1 MTRSF
6 PEAVDE
12 YLRYLRVERNMSS
25 RTISAYR
32 YDLDKFR
39 IFLEQ
44 HFRMLPTLPRIN
56 VEVIREYLSTLQA
69 ERNYRSTSLARRIS
83 SLRSFFR
90 FLTEQDYLK
99 TNPMLTIRTPKL
111 AKKLPIYLTAEELK
125 RLLMAPE
132 KKTWRD
138 QRDRAILVLL
148 AMTGIRLQELAS
160 LDLDSVNLQTGST
173 PAGMGGTIRVLG
185 KGAKERVIPLN
196 ETAVQALQAYL
207 EMRPYTENPAL
218 LLNKFKRRL
227 FPRTIDKILK
237 KYALKAGIK
246 RAKIS
251 PHKLRHTF
259 ATLLHSGDVD
269 ILEIQRLLGHSSITS
284 TTIYTHTNIKRL
296 KTAIDKLDDL

>member
-1 MTRSF
+1 MTRSL

-12 YLRYLRVERNMSS
+12 YLRYLRVERNLSP
-25 RTISAYR
+25 RTIRAYQ

-39 IFLEQ
+39 IFQEQ

-56 VEVIREYLSTLQA
+56 TEDIREYLSKLQA
-69 ERNYRSTSLARRIS
+69 ERNYRSTSLARRIA

-99 TNPMLTIRTPKL
+99 TNPMLAIRTPKL
-111 AKKLPIYLTAEELK
+111 AQKLPIYLTTGELK
-125 RLLMAPE
+125 RLLTAPE
-132 KKTWRD
+132 NKTWRD
-138 QRDRAILVLL
+138 KRDQAILVLL
-148 AMTGIRLQELAS
+148 AMTGVRLQELAS
-160 LDLDSVNLQTGST
+160 LDVDDVNLQAGST
-173 PAGMGGTIRVLG
+173 PAGVGGTIRVLG
-185 KGAKERVIPLN
+185 KGAKERLMPLN
-196 ETAVQALQAYL
+196 ATAVQALQAYL

-237 KYALKAGIK
+237 RYALKAGIK

-269 ILEIQRLLGHSSITS
+269 ILEIQRLLGHSSILS
-284 TTIYTHTNIKRL
+284 TAIYTHTNIKRL
-296 KTAIDKLDDL
+296 KTAVDKLDKL